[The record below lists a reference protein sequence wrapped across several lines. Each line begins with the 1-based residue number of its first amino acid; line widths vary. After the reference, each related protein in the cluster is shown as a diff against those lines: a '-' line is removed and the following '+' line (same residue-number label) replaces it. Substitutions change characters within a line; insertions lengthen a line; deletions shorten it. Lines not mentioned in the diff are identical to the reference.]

1 MGWGDW
7 QRVDFWWL
15 ISIHKLSGII
25 ITQKSHPWLYLVR
38 VFPKRFNQERKTYL
52 KWAALCHKLGSW
64 MNKTFKREKM
74 NWAPVFISLCS
85 ETMEH
90 FPILRWLS
98 QQLTS
103 SPLVLHIIGPAGTH
117 INHEWREE
125 ERSSWQKHALPMSER
140 RIGGVN
146 VNGSHGPA
154 ENITLVLPLP
164 HLCTP
169 FLIYPLSLPTKGDSF
184 LFFIKKFFHKMYFEH
199 VFSSPTSLPTQLCDA
214 FLLSC
219 SLTLFLKET
228 KTKTK
233 EARSNNNKN
242 PTKTKLKK
250 NRQNINE
257 TKKNPQR
264 KQNKKVL
271 KNTAES
277 ILC

>member
-103 SPLVLHIIGPAGTH
+103 SPLALHIRGPAGTH

-125 ERSSWQKHALPMSER
+125 ERSSWQKHALSVSER

-146 VNGSHGPA
+146 RSHGPA
-154 ENITLVLPLP
+154 ENITSVLPLP

-184 LFFIKKFFHKMYFEH
+184 LFLLKIFFIKCILSMFFPPPPPYPLNFVM
-199 VFSSPTSLPTQLCDA
+199 
-214 FLLSC
+214 LSC
-219 SLTLFLKET
+219 SL
-228 KTKTK
+228 
-233 EARSNNNKN
+233 ARSLAFSKKQKQKWKKQEA
-242 PTKTKLKK
+242 TTIKT
-250 NRQNINE
+250 
-257 TKKNPQR
+257 PQ
-264 KQNKKVL
+264 KQN
-271 KNTAES
+271 
-277 ILC
+277 